1 MVPENRFCISA
12 MQTGFVKQTGAFTRD
27 RGAIRF
33 KHDFGTSGSE
43 SEAIQYF
50 YCSDFF
56 LTSGSGASPH
66 VRKSGGQETLPRLLS
81 DNKILFEWCCPPVA
95 RVYSTCVQFLGLAT
109 NIPGAQPTPWTS
121 PLFPCLLEQCGF
133 VLKKPAV

>member
-66 VRKSGGQETLPRLLS
+66 VRKCIKSAATKVGWPGNFAP
-81 DNKILFEWCCPPVA
+81 A
-95 RVYSTCVQFLGLAT
+95 FLG
-109 NIPGAQPTPWTS
+109 Q
-121 PLFPCLLEQCGF
+121 
-133 VLKKPAV
+133 

>member
-33 KHDFGTSGSE
+33 KHDSGTSGSE

-50 YCSDFF
+50 YCRDIF
-56 LTSGSGASPH
+56 
-66 VRKSGGQETLPRLLS
+66 
-81 DNKILFEWCCPPVA
+81 
-95 RVYSTCVQFLGLAT
+95 
-109 NIPGAQPTPWTS
+109 
-121 PLFPCLLEQCGF
+121 
-133 VLKKPAV
+133 